1 MNIDHL
7 GRVQTP
13 SSTPNTALKPFGAV
27 SSLSRSPVLLPPAD
41 LFKATQPQ
49 AKTSAPPISFVDAPV
64 SGKASVGTG
73 YYPHNSKLEGGY
85 HDMLGKPLRTL
96 QDFLDGK
103 AEYVSI
109 ALDKNMYEHY
119 IKAQRKKFEKTGRE
133 KYRKYMDMQPQVKY
147 GDTFRIP
154 ELEKKYGKVIIFKA
168 VDTGG
173 AFTDKGF
180 SRVDIATR
188 SNRHAKDSTINGP
201 LTLLPA

>member
-1 MNIDHL
+1 MEPL
-7 GRVQTP
+7 RGAKTP
-13 SSTPNTALKPFGAV
+13 SNTPKTATKPFGAV
-27 SSLSRSPVLLPPAD
+27 AALIHSPVLLPPAD
-41 LFKATQPQ
+41 LFKPSYPQ
-49 AKTSAPPISFVDAPV
+49 AKPSVQPILFVDTPLN
-64 SGKASVGTG
+64 SKASVGTG
-73 YYPHNSKLEGGY
+73 YYPHNSKMEGGY

-119 IKAQRKKFEKTGRE
+119 IKAQRQKFAKTGQN
-133 KYRKYMDMQPQVKY
+133 KYHKYMDMQPQVKY
-147 GDTFRIP
+147 GDIFRIP

-188 SNRHAKDSTINGP
+188 SNHHAKDRTINGP
-201 LTLLPA
+201 LTLVPYRP